1 MSVLEL
7 VTNVFADNKDREHE
21 YKEKEGGKR
30 EKKKKRKKKETEK
43 GEFEYSPCKIQ
54 SIPFFFIFF
63 FIVQYHTVLCYVER
77 KGILA
82 ALECKF

>member
-1 MSVLEL
+1 MSTRKKRGE
-7 VTNVFADNKDREHE
+7 
-21 YKEKEGGKR
+21 KR
-30 EKKKKRKKKETEK
+30 EKEKKKKKETEK

-63 FIVQYHTVLCYVER
+63 FIPQYHTVLCYVER